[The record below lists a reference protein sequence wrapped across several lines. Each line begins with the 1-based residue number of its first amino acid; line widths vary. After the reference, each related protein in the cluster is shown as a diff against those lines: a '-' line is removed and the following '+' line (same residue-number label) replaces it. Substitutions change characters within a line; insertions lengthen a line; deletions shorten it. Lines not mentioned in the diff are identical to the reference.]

1 MWNAIISVRYCAA
14 SVNNTTLGLLDPALS
29 VFFLLCFTRVLGCHA
44 RGGKEV
50 RLGLFF
56 SFPFFLGGLGEGV
69 GVRDIFL
76 VCSSL
81 VGVLGMGTL
90 GSTALEYSC
99 MMRREGERWMS
110 WLVAFQGSLHGGCC
124 VALSSTW

>member
-1 MWNAIISVRYCAA
+1 MSREGRKGSYC
-14 SVNNTTLGLLDPALS
+14 
-29 VFFLLCFTRVLGCHA
+29 
-44 RGGKEV
+44 

-56 SFPFFLGGLGEGV
+56 SFPFFLGGRGLGEGV

-81 VGVLGMGTL
+81 VGVLGTGTL
-90 GSTALEYSC
+90 GSTTLEYSC

-110 WLVAFQGSLHGGCC
+110 WLVAFQGSLHGGGC
-124 VALSSTW
+124 VALYPVPVSYLVGWWTGSLSYEL